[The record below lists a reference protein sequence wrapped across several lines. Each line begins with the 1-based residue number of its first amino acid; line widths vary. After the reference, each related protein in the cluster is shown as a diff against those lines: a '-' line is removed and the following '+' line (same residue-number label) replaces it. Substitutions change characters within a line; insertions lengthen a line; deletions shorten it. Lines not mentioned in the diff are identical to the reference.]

1 MCRLLF
7 PTRFPA
13 KRNSTMRT
21 LFLTAA
27 LLLAAGTAFAAPAN
41 KDTMF
46 YCQFNNGKQVR
57 IEQHGDKIRYRFGKN
72 LARPEL
78 VFERPANQVYQV
90 YLTPLLDN
98 NQRGEVIEIYLRNG
112 DVFYGAAATNIIR
125 KTIYSLSARRSG
137 TEPEM
142 ICKRRGAFIN
152 RDMALSL
159 PDLLDTSY

>member
-1 MCRLLF
+1 MNIKALF
-7 PTRFPA
+7 VFT
-13 KRNSTMRT
+13 
-21 LFLTAA
+21 
-27 LLLAAGTAFAAPAN
+27 LLLSGTTFAAPAN

-57 IEQHGDKIRYRFGKN
+57 IAQHGDKIRYRFGKN

-78 VFERPANQVYQV
+78 AFERPANQVYQV

-98 NQRGEVIEIYLRNG
+98 NQRGEIIEIYLRNG
-112 DVFYGAAATNIIR
+112 DVSYIAAATNIIR
-125 KTIYSLSARRSG
+125 KTIYSLSAQRSG

>member
-1 MCRLLF
+1 MNIKVLF
-7 PTRFPA
+7 I
-13 KRNSTMRT
+13 S
-21 LFLTAA
+21 A
-27 LLLAAGTAFAAPAN
+27 LLLSGTAFAAPAN
-41 KDTMF
+41 KDTLF

-78 VFERPANQVYQV
+78 AFEQPKDQVFLNR
-90 YLTPLLDN
+90 LTPLLDN
-98 NQRGEVIEIYLRNG
+98 DRRGEIIEIYLRNG
-112 DVFYGAAATNIIR
+112 DVSYIAAATNIIR

-159 PDLLDTSY
+159 PDLPDKSY

>member
-1 MCRLLF
+1 MNIKALF
-7 PTRFPA
+7 VFT
-13 KRNSTMRT
+13 
-21 LFLTAA
+21 
-27 LLLAAGTAFAAPAN
+27 LLLSGTTFAAPAN
-41 KDTMF
+41 KDTLF

-57 IEQHGDKIRYRFGKN
+57 IEQHGDKIRYHFGKN

-78 VFERPANQVYQV
+78 AFERPANQVYQV

-98 NQRGEVIEIYLRNG
+98 NQRGEIIEIYLRNG
-112 DVFYGAAATNIIR
+112 DVSYIAAATNIIR
-125 KTIYSLSARRSG
+125 KTIYSLSAQRSG